1 MDDHE
6 RKAGAEGTL
15 PVQVAC
21 GCGTRRLPL
30 RVIPGSAADLRRAM
44 GDTIASDT
52 PVMTYRCRVCK
63 EVVVLRA
70 GDLHFV
76 DVNSDDMA
84 GHTRTS

>member
-15 PVQVAC
+15 PVRVAC

-30 RVIPGSAADLRRAM
+30 RVIPGPASDLRQAA
-44 GDTIASDT
+44 GGTISPDT

-76 DVNSDDMA
+76 DVHSDDIA
-84 GHTRTS
+84 GSTRTS